1 LFSSPRFA
9 PITERL
15 FAKLNSII
23 QNQTST
29 RAEIGSALDALW
41 CIGLLTYNVVPRRCF
56 ELFTTVM
63 TTASYL
69 PPDLKWEAARLAMH
83 GGFKWD
89 GYYPMVSGPQEVL
102 AFLDYHFDLQA
113 KGEDQ
118 DEAIQYATRA
128 LAFGASPTC
137 LEALAQFDPTVP
149 PFFDGIR
156 SLFHTEKP
164 HELKK
169 AALCFLSHIE
179 ARWFP
184 VFSEHVSPDAVQD
197 FCEDLVSV
205 VNEVVMDEAE
215 IKRAA
220 TTILLSMADASTF
233 RLHIPLHMWE
243 HLEFV
248 HELDDGSPP
257 LQRCRNNPDVIPA
270 LRRTKDQRPLI
281 LWLAIL
287 WREITKLDAKI
298 QEQVIDVTTKAVAQS
313 PHVEDFLLLLLNAE
327 ETRLE
332 EKLRA
337 FSSWSTDG
345 GVETLRLKLYELR
358 ESRTHFYEV
367 CEPEDIQ

>member
-1 LFSSPRFA
+1 M
-9 PITERL
+9 
-15 FAKLNSII
+15 
-23 QNQTST
+23 
-29 RAEIGSALDALW
+29 
-41 CIGLLTYNVVPRRCF
+41 
-56 ELFTTVM
+56 VM
-63 TTASYL
+63 TTASHL
-69 PPDLKWEAARLAMH
+69 PVDLKWEAARLAMH
-83 GGFKWD
+83 GAFKWD
-89 GYYPMVSGPQEVL
+89 GYYPAVAGPQEVL
-102 AFLDYHFDLQA
+102 SFLDHHFDLQA
-113 KGEDQ
+113 KGENQ
-118 DEAIQYATRA
+118 DEAIQYAIRA
-128 LAFGASPTC
+128 LAFGASPAC
-137 LEALAQFDPTVP
+137 VDALGQFDPTAH

-156 SLFHTEKP
+156 SLFHADKH

-179 ARWFP
+179 TRWFP

-205 VNEVVMDEAE
+205 VNVVFMDEAE
-215 IKRAA
+215 VKRAT

-248 HELDDGSPP
+248 HELDDGSRP
-257 LQRCRNNPDVIPA
+257 LRRCRDNPDIIPA
-270 LRRTKDQRPLI
+270 LRRAKDQKPLL

-298 QEQVIDVTTKAVAQS
+298 QDQVVDATTRAVAQS
-313 PHVEDFLLLLLNAE
+313 PHIEDFLLLLLNAE

-337 FSSWSTDG
+337 FSSWSTDEQ
-345 GVETLRLKLYELR
+345 VEALRLKLYDLR

-367 CEPEDIQ
+367 CEPEDVQ